1 MSFTEYTVFIDDE
14 NFDDVEIMVH
24 IDNESFNIIRAYT
37 YVKDVEGLYIVTFKD
52 GVERKSSV
60 NKFLSK
66 KKRLNPLFV
75 DFNQRFIDEYR
86 THLSKAV
93 SDEIE
98 KEA

>member
-1 MSFTEYTVFIDDE
+1 MSFTEYTVFIEDE
-14 NFDDVEIMVH
+14 NFGGVEIMVH
-24 IDNESFNIIRAYT
+24 VDESFNIIRAYT
-37 YVKDVEGLYIVTFKD
+37 YVKDVEGLYIVTFKN
-52 GVERKSSV
+52 GIERESSV

-75 DFNQRFIDEYR
+75 DFNQRFIDEYQAQ
-86 THLSKAV
+86 LSEAV